1 MEDIPLHETLFVL
14 EYNLTKEF
22 PALSPFDIEESAF
35 EEIIELYADVR
46 TVQIRAEK
54 ENDPDR
60 VIRRPAGNNWF

>member
-22 PALSPFDIEESAF
+22 PALSPFDIEKSVF

-46 TVQIRAEK
+46 MVQIRAEK
-54 ENDPDR
+54 ESDPDR